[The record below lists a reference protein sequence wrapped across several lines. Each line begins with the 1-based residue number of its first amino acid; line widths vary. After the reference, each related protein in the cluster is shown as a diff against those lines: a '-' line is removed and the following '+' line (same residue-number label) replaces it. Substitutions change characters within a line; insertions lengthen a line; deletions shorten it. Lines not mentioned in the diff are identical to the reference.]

1 MNNIRQNLDL
11 TKLVTV
17 LIVAFYFIYCLS
29 NENWH
34 IIDSVDLII
43 HEAGH
48 WIFIFFGE
56 FVQVLGGS
64 LNQVLIPLIFS
75 IYFLIK
81 RDYYSASI
89 VLIWFGYNL
98 VNVSVYAGDA
108 YYMRLP
114 LLGGD
119 GVIHDWNY
127 ILTKINLLDY
137 YRAIAGILKSIGIF
151 AIIFGIIGGCATSR
165 KTVDFGHSL
174 C

>member
-1 MNNIRQNLDL
+1 MNKIRQNLDL
-11 TKLVTV
+11 TKLVMV
-17 LIVAFYFIYCLS
+17 LIVSSYFIYCLS

-48 WIFIFFGE
+48 WIFIFFGQ
-56 FVQVLGGS
+56 FIQVLGGS

-81 RDYYSASI
+81 KDYYSASI

-98 VNVSVYAGDA
+98 VNVSVYIGDA
-108 YYMRLP
+108 YFMRLP

-119 GVIHDWNY
+119 GVIHDWNF
-127 ILTKINLLDY
+127 ILSKLNLLKY
-137 YRAIAGILKSIGIF
+137 CGLVAGIIKSLGIF
-151 AIIFGIIGGCATSR
+151 VIIFGIVGGCVTSR
-165 KTVDFGHSL
+165 KSVDFRPSL